1 MDIPV
6 VVAAYNRVTA
16 LERLLGSL
24 LKARYDGPVK
34 LIISIDGGGPPD
46 VVRVAERFAWPYGE
60 KQIIVQQENLGLR
73 KHILFCG
80 GLSSRYDG
88 IILLEDDLYVS
99 PAYYQYAQKTAQYY
113 REAPEISGIAL
124 YSPRFNE
131 CARLPFYPLDDG
143 FDVFFMQ
150 VACSWGQLWLKRQW
164 AEFALWY
171 AENADRALANDQAL
185 PYEIRQWPDSSWKKY
200 FIKFMVDKDKY
211 FVYPRHSFTTNF
223 GDLGSHHTGTLL
235 YQVPLFYGE
244 ISRYNFIDYSN
255 SHVKYDT
262 FGEILP
268 SSLQLLCPKLNGI
281 DFVVDLYGIKETHC
295 YVKEHVLTS
304 KKCNYAIASYGKYLK
319 PIECNIFEN
328 IPGADLFLTTPDRI
342 SDLEE
347 TNFHIYIYTKCAD
360 IAEQK
365 YYYNITDLHY
375 FLLHKEIKKYKALS
389 EMAEK
394 QVQDLQKGLKKTNV
408 ELANTRKKLADA
420 EKNVDLVR
428 KSTSYRI
435 GNALVLPLSCLKGKR
450 KS

>member
-1 MDIPV
+1 M
-6 VVAAYNRVTA
+6 
-16 LERLLGSL
+16 
-24 LKARYDGPVK
+24 
-34 LIISIDGGGPPD
+34 
-46 VVRVAERFAWPYGE
+46 VRVAERFAWTHGE
-60 KQIIVQQENLGLR
+60 KQVIVQQENLGLR

-80 GLSSRYDG
+80 ELASRYDG
-88 IILLEDDLYVS
+88 VILLEDDLYVS
-99 PAYYQYAQKTAQYY
+99 PSYYQYAQKAAQYY

-164 AEFALWY
+164 DEFALWY
-171 AENADRALANDQAL
+171 AENADRALAGDQAL

-200 FIKFMVDKDKY
+200 FIKFMVEKDKY
-211 FVYPRHSFTTNF
+211 FVYPRQSFTTNF
-223 GDLGSHHTGTLL
+223 GDLGRHHTGTLL

-244 ISRYNFIDYSN
+244 NWRNINFIDYSD
-255 SHVKYDT
+255 SLIKYDS

-268 SSLQLLCPKLNGI
+268 SSLQLLCPKLNAI

-295 YVKEHVLTS
+295 YVKEHVITS
-304 KKCNYAIASYGKYLK
+304 KKCNGAIASYGKYLK

-328 IPGADLFLTTPDRI
+328 IPGDDLFLTTPERI
-342 SDLEE
+342 CDLEE
-347 TNFHIYIYTKCAD
+347 TDFHIYIYTKCAD
-360 IAEQK
+360 IEEQK
-365 YYYNITDLHY
+365 YFYNISDLHY
-375 FLLHKEIKKYKALS
+375 FLLQKEIKKYKALS
-389 EMAEK
+389 EIAEK
-394 QVQDLQKGLKKTNV
+394 KAQELNRGLKKTAV

-420 EKNVDLVR
+420 EKSVDLVR

-435 GNALVLPLSCLKGKR
+435 GNALVLPLSCLKGKK